1 MTLGTPRNAAC
12 PLSMPQL
19 ADGPRIRPYSAAN
32 QYYDNKVGNIRG
44 VMRNL
49 VRLVMIWTVPL
60 VALFA
65 TVAWSQSQAPPTPYP
80 QPVKVGASNNPTTTG
95 TLPTATPAGAADTTD
110 TTTPTSPVQ
119 SVAGLIGVG
128 DLLKVSVLGAP
139 DYDQQARVAGD
150 GDVSLALIGQVHV
163 AGLTPQQAQDLIR
176 KKLTDGSYFTDPQ
189 VSVFQLEFAT
199 QGVSVLGE
207 VQRPGVY
214 PILGPRRLFDALSL
228 AGGTTL
234 KASDTVTITHRDSR
248 KSTTVK
254 LSNDPA
260 KNEQANVQIF
270 PGDTIMVAK
279 AGIVYVVGDVH
290 QPSGV
295 VMENGNITVLQ
306 AIAMAGGINPNAKLN
321 SAKIIRRTAQ
331 GPVEV
336 PLQLKE
342 ILAAKAPD
350 VVLRPEDIVF
360 VPNSAAKSA
369 TKNVLENAV
378 RLATGIAI
386 YRVP

>member
-1 MTLGTPRNAAC
+1 ME
-12 PLSMPQL
+12 
-19 ADGPRIRPYSAAN
+19 
-32 QYYDNKVGNIRG
+32 
-44 VMRNL
+44 
-49 VRLVMIWTVPL
+49 
-60 VALFA
+60 
-65 TVAWSQSQAPPTPYP
+65 
-80 QPVKVGASNNPTTTG
+80 
-95 TLPTATPAGAADTTD
+95 
-110 TTTPTSPVQ
+110 
-119 SVAGLIGVG
+119 GLIGVG

-139 DYDQQARVAGD
+139 DYDQQVRVAGD
-150 GDVSLALIGQVHV
+150 GNASLALIGQVHV

-176 KKLTDGSYFTDPQ
+176 QKLTEGSYFTDPQ

-234 KASDTVTITHRDSR
+234 KAGDTVTITHRNS
-248 KSTTVK
+248 KESSTVK

-260 KNEQANVQIF
+260 INEQANVQIS
-270 PGDTIMVAK
+270 PGDTIVVSK

-295 VMENGNITVLQ
+295 LMENGRITVLQ

-321 SAKIIRRTAQ
+321 SAKIIRRTPQ
-331 GPVEV
+331 GPIEV
-336 PLQLKE
+336 PLQLKQ
-342 ILAAKAPD
+342 ILAAKVPD
-350 VVLRPEDIVF
+350 VVLRQEDIVF
-360 VPNSAAKSA
+360 IPNSAAKSA
-369 TKNVLENAV
+369 TKNALENIV
-378 RLATGIAI
+378 RVATGLAV